1 MKKNW
6 LNNFKR
12 FSPENFDRSKYLRL
26 DKNER
31 VVNFNKLFLSKL
43 KKKLNSFEITA
54 YPNIQKTTNLIAKKF
69 GVSSQNI
76 CLTAGSDFGLRMC
89 FEFFCKE
96 TDKIIC
102 LEPTFGMVEVY
113 SNLFKLKNIKIGYD
127 YKLNLDF
134 KKFYKNLN
142 KKISLVVIAN
152 PNSPTGTVIDEKILK
167 KIITKTNQLGVPLV
181 IDEAYYGFY
190 KKTYL
195 KLIKT
200 YKNIIILRTFSKSY
214 GLAGLRAG
222 FIACNKATAKNLF
235 KFRPMYEINSISCIA
250 IEFLLK
256 NTKLVQDHIKHVQDS
271 KKFLINELKKINYK
285 YLNTHANFFHIDLRG
300 NKRKFEKILKQNKIL
315 VRKGPGVKG
324 YESFLRFSLGSVQ
337 QMSKITRLLK
347 SLK

>member
-1 MKKNW
+1 MNKNW

-12 FSPENFDRSKYLRL
+12 FSPKNFDRSKFLRL

-31 VVNFNKLFLSKL
+31 VIDLNKSFLINL
-43 KKKLNSFEITA
+43 KKKLNTFEITA
-54 YPNIQKTTNLIAKKF
+54 YPNIQKITNLIAKKF
-69 GVSSQNI
+69 GVSNQNI

-96 TDKIIC
+96 KDKIIC
-102 LEPTFGMVEVY
+102 LEPTFGMVDVY

-127 YKLNLDF
+127 KEFNLDF
-134 KKFYKNLN
+134 KKLYKNLN

-152 PNSPTGTVIDEKILK
+152 PNSPTGTIIDDDVLK
-167 KIITKTNQLGVPLV
+167 KIIIKTNQLGVPLI

-190 KKTYL
+190 KQTYL
-195 KLIKT
+195 KYIKN
-200 YKNIIILRTFSKSY
+200 YENVIILRTFSKAY

-222 FIACNKATAKNLF
+222 FIACNKIIANNLF
-235 KFRPMYEINSISCIA
+235 KFKPMYEINSISCIA

-256 NTKLVQDHIKHVQDS
+256 NTRLVQDHVKQVQNS
-271 KKFLINELKKINYK
+271 KKFLIKELKKINYK
-285 YLNTHANFFHIDLRG
+285 FLNTHANFFHIDLKG
-300 NKRKFEKILKQNKIL
+300 NKKKFEKILKQNKIL

-324 YESFLRFSLGSVQ
+324 YENFLRFSLGSVQ
-337 QMSKITRLLK
+337 QMSKIIKLLK